1 MEDFEEHIK
10 YSDIIYYKWEK
21 GDFVEHKG
29 PKTELC
35 YPVALNPFKI
45 LELTIQSS
53 DLEVELNFK
62 QKLFEEKKYKAE
74 ISLAYEILSE
84 PNLIDSV
91 TYVKPDE
98 DDDKYH
104 VLEYTINY
112 CAVVGDYQGIL
123 NHIIENK
130 TLIHSKDKFGRPLL
144 YIAARNGHYKVC
156 EILLENGADVNVFD
170 ENGSTPLHAASYHG
184 HEDIIKLL
192 ISYGADINKKNYL
205 GETPS
210 DEAATKKYKEIIISS
225 QNDIIL
231 NLYTLLSSV
240 QLVDRIIKV
249 KKYNIM
255 TKTDDFIAIKF
266 IPSIQILPFDFPEVR
281 KNWVPAWHGTKFKFI
296 ESILKNGLKESGSII
311 KDMSGSITPHD
322 DHIQV
327 GVKCFNLKDWS
338 QAIFTSP
345 SVFYSTHPTYSER
358 IDSSFFGNR
367 YAVLVETRLR
377 PNSFQTF
384 KSTTR
389 RNIVNGEPTLVEYRV
404 KSLDQY
410 GKRNIY
416 VISITFVL
424 ENFINNVKVYDQGD
438 ILSNSEAERI
448 IFDD

>member
-1 MEDFEEHIK
+1 MEDFIDKNK
-10 YSDIIYYKWEK
+10 YSDIIYYKWDK
-21 GDFVEHKG
+21 GNFIEHKG
-29 PKTELC
+29 PKTDLC

-53 DLEVELNFK
+53 DLEVELHYK
-62 QKLFEEKKYKAE
+62 QKLFEEKNFRSE

-84 PNLIDSV
+84 PNLLDSY
-91 TYVKPDE
+91 TYVKAD
-98 DDDKYH
+98 DNDDKYH
-104 VLEYTINY
+104 VLEYNIFY
-112 CAVVGDYQGIL
+112 CVIVGDYQGTL
-123 NHIIENK
+123 NHIIEKK
-130 TLIHSKDKFGRPLL
+130 TLLYSKDKFGRPLL
-144 YIAARNGHYKVC
+144 NIAARSGHYKVC
-156 EILLENGADVNVFD
+156 EILLEYGADVNSID

-184 HEDIIKLL
+184 HEDIIQLL

-210 DEAATKKYKEIIISS
+210 DEAATMRYKNLIISS
-225 QNDIIL
+225 QNDRIL
-231 NLYTLLSSV
+231 NLYTLLTSV
-240 QLVDRIIKV
+240 QLVDRLIKV

-266 IPSIQILPFDFPEVR
+266 IPSLQLLPIDFPEVR
-281 KNWVPAWHGTKFKFI
+281 KNWVPAWHGTKFNNI

-311 KDMSGSITPHD
+311 KDLGQITPQG

-327 GVKCFNLKDWS
+327 GVKCFNINDWS

-367 YAVLVETRLR
+367 YAVLIETRLR

-384 KSTTR
+384 KSTTNR
-389 RNIVNGEPTLVEYRV
+389 KIVQGEPNLVEYRV
-404 KSLDQY
+404 KSISEY
-410 GKRNIY
+410 GQRNIY

-424 ENFINNVKVYDQGD
+424 ENFINNVKAYDQGD

-448 IFDD
+448 VFDD